1 MATAHNGVVFSHEP
15 GFLFDNIRIVPAGL
29 PFNSADMINP
39 GLRDAGKLQISSIT
53 KDDVN
58 ARPKVLY
65 MDNQLTFISEQVK
78 NLLFMNNWMEL
89 SRVLND
95 VQMRLVGGGSESVG
109 WFTYKTNQADLDVN
123 ATGSTSLANKW
134 KFTLSKDTAQVEVTM
149 NGYMTSQNPD
159 ILTEADWLFTNS
171 DTAVAGNSDGSTLG
185 LEPQG
190 YEDTGLAVPI
200 IQSVSIT
207 NSAGQALFGKC
218 GLDSVIT
225 YETEGGAPD
234 TRNRQLA
241 QAIMADWDLVSVD
254 LNKTQIL
261 AFLTDSREDIS
272 ITVADLNGNFYT
284 LTGARLAPMIDI
296 SEVPGSSACKIKVKG
311 RAPMNPASDPIA
323 YIDLAVSNANE
334 WVMTLDAGY
343 NP

>member
-1 MATAHNGVVFSHEP
+1 MATQHTGVIFANEP

-39 GLRDAGKLQISSIT
+39 GLRDAGKLSISSVT

-65 MDNQLTFISEQVK
+65 MDASLTFISEQVK
-78 NLLFMNNWMEL
+78 NFEFMYNWMSL

-95 VQMRLVGGGSESVG
+95 VQLRLVGGGTGSMG
-109 WFTYKTNQADLDVN
+109 WFTFKNNPADLDVN
-123 ATGSTSLANKW
+123 AEGSTSLADKW

-149 NGYMTSQNPD
+149 NSYLTSQNGD
-159 ILTEADWLFTNS
+159 ITTEADWLVDNS
-171 DTAVAGNSDGSTLG
+171 DTAAAGNSDGSTLG
-185 LEPQG
+185 LNPQT

-207 NSAGQALFGKC
+207 NSAGQGFFGKC

-234 TRNRQLA
+234 TRNRQAA
-241 QAIMADWDLVSVD
+241 QAIMADWDLVAVD
-254 LNKTQIL
+254 MNKTQVK

-296 SEVPGSSACKIKVKG
+296 SEVPGSSAVKIKVKG
-311 RAPMNPASDPIA
+311 RAPMNPASDPTL
-323 YIDLAVSNANE
+323 YIDLGVSVPNV
-334 WVMTLDAGY
+334 WSMTLDAGY